1 VEGKLRF
8 PPSNAS
14 HPAPLLK
21 VSRKDIAAAAQVSVS
36 TVGMI
41 LSGQGERYS
50 EETRKRVLDA
60 AAQLGYQPSI
70 NARALRLNRSLLI
83 GVLLYEVNSHLSA
96 QFLQGVQE
104 AITDTHY
111 SPLVFFSK
119 AAGDQEVCLEHCLSR
134 EVDALIVN
142 CAVDPAEGI
151 PQSYLQRLAAL
162 PIPVVEVFGQFLPG
176 VAKVNIDN
184 ARAGALATRH
194 LIELGHRRIALLTHS
209 RYQDSQ
215 FHADAWEQSQGYHA
229 EIEEAG
235 LQPLV
240 EAREIDFVNP
250 TAANFMQAGHDALPS
265 LLAMPGPPTAVVCYS
280 DYFAYGLNRACRIQG
295 TRVPDDLSIAGNLDL
310 LLSNVVNPPL
320 TTARPRFFEIGRLV
334 GTGLLKTIEGATLT
348 DQLVAPEL
356 VIRESTGSAPA
367 GKPR

>member
-1 VEGKLRF
+1 
-8 PPSNAS
+8 
-14 HPAPLLK
+14 LK

-50 EETRKRVLDA
+50 EETRARVLDA
-60 AAQLGYQPSI
+60 AARLGYQPSI

-96 QFLQGVQE
+96 RFLQGVQE

-111 SPLVFFSK
+111 SPLVFFAK
-119 AAGDQEVCLEHCLSR
+119 GAGDQEVCLEHCLSR

-142 CAVDPAEGI
+142 CAVDPAKQLPE
-151 PQSYLQRLAAL
+151 SYFQRLAAL
-162 PIPVVEVFGQFLPG
+162 PIPIVEVFGQFLPG

-184 ARAGALATRH
+184 TRAGALATRH

-209 RYQDSQ
+209 RYQNSQ
-215 FHADAWEQSQGYHA
+215 FHTDAWEQSQGYHA
-229 EIEEAG
+229 EMKEAG

-240 EAREIDFVNP
+240 VAREIDFISP
-250 TAANFMQAGHDALPS
+250 SPHSFMQAGDDGLSALLALPD
-265 LLAMPGPPTAVVCYS
+265 PPTAVICYG
-280 DYFAYGLNRACRIQG
+280 DYMAYGLNRACRIQG
-295 TRVPDDLSIAGNLDL
+295 VRVPDDLSITGNFDL
-310 LLSNVVNPPL
+310 ELSSVVNPPL
-320 TTARPRFFEIGRLV
+320 TTARPRYFEIGKLA
-334 GTGLLKTIEGATLT
+334 GAGLIQAIEGADLT

-356 VIRESTGSAPA
+356 VIRESTGPAPT
-367 GKPR
+367 GKSR